1 MITFRYQ
8 MLKRLFKKVQKI
20 LISIEIVHFCIYY
33 IIRPV
38 YTFFIFLKHISKAI
52 KILFNFFHSE

>member
-8 MLKRLFKKVQKI
+8 MLKRLFKKMEKI

-33 IIRPV
+33 IIRPI
-38 YTFFIFLKHISKAI
+38 YTF
-52 KILFNFFHSE
+52 LFF